1 MKQAIGP
8 LVLALASLA
17 GCGAVTPQPSAT
29 TTTAMPASENWFR
42 VSWAPAP
49 EPQGTRRLTGTLT
62 NTYGSPMANIQLLA
76 QALDAENKVLAQKIV
91 WFGRHLEPFGS
102 SYFEIAGLPVA
113 QNYKVSVW
121 SFDVIQSDSPRW

>member
-1 MKQAIGP
+1 MKRFFQ
-8 LVLALASLA
+8 
-17 GCGAVTPQPSAT
+17 SA
-29 TTTAMPASENWFR
+29 
-42 VSWAPAP
+42 APALLVAILIAAVALGGSGP
-49 EPQGTRRLTGTLT
+49 SINPLNRVNRDGDTMTGTLT